1 MLELVINMLKGM
13 LPSIKVEVSKKITN
27 KEIAPN
33 VLKMFTLFFELIVG
47 IFSKEETFK
56 SKLIKVLPVL
66 IATLGVILTDL
77 LDEDTVTT
85 NLMDID
91 FGN

>member
-1 MLELVINMLKGM
+1 MLELVISMLKGM
-13 LPSIKVEVSKKITN
+13 LPSIKDEVSKKITN

-33 VLKMFTLFFELIVG
+33 VLKMFTIFFELVVG

-56 SKLIKVLPVL
+56 NKLIRQLPVL

-85 NLMDID
+85 DLLDINFD
-91 FGN
+91 